1 MSAGNLMTKPSFE
14 LIGFLNPYSN
24 YPAPVLPV
32 GMRRGK
38 LVLYEIDY
46 GPVAKNN
53 PQEVII
59 LPNKLLRRFIG
70 FNPETEELF
79 ADSKGKITSYPID
92 QAKEFYK
99 RILEDPNFCSEYPEM
114 RKMIIELV
122 SILERRSQ

>member
-1 MSAGNLMTKPSFE
+1 MSAGNLIAKTSFE
-14 LIGFLNPYSN
+14 LIGFINPYPN